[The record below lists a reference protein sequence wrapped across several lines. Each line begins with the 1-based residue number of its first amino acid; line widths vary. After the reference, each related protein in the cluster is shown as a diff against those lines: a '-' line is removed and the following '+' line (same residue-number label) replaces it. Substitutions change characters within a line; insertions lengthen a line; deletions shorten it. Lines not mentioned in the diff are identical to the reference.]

1 MPHGMD
7 FWNTVHGNCGQAT
20 WPGLLE
26 CCPRQLWPGHLAW
39 TSGILSTAIVAR
51 PLGLDFWN
59 TVHGKCRGHKQRTAQ
74 RPALK
79 GQPQLWPCHMAWTS
93 GMLSTACAV
102 ATNRGLRSSHS
113 NCGQAT
119 WPGLLEHCPRQLWPG
134 HLAWTSGMLSTAGA
148 VATNRGLRSD
158 RP

>member
-26 CCPRQLWPGHLAW
+26 HCPRQVPWPQTEDCAAAGPEGPATIVAMPHGMDFWNAVHGMCRGHKQRTAQQSQQLWPGHMAW
-39 TSGILSTAIVAR
+39 TSGTLSTATVAR

-59 TVHGKCRGHKQRTAQ
+59 AVHGRCRGHKQRTAQ

-79 GQPQLWPCHMAWTS
+79 GQPQLWPGHLAWTS
-93 GMLSTACAV
+93 GILSTACAV
-102 ATNRGLRSSHS
+102 AT
-113 NCGQAT
+113 
-119 WPGLLEHCPRQLWPG
+119 
-134 HLAWTSGMLSTAGA
+134 
-148 VATNRGLRSD
+148 
-158 RP
+158 